1 LGIANTKTIN
11 GLVMKGE
18 VILLLDFGFFLFFIY
33 RRFF

>member
-1 LGIANTKTIN
+1 
-11 GLVMKGE
+11 MKGE